1 MQERLSVRFRSG
13 DAIRSRGAGARLPS
27 ATLDIPPLPARVV
40 ADWQNEVVRNLFLEP
55 GDVEPLPLARARR
68 RWPELGACVEAM
80 ERWLSSLGMPGVLAQ
95 GELAL
100 MACRGAD
107 YHHDAETYGGA
118 AFCNL
123 FLGEDQGFEVHFPG
137 TGDRLALVRGTAMLF
152 DTAQP
157 HALIRRGSSGF
168 DVRDFA
174 EPRAGT
180 QYFLSWELP
189 IEHAGVSRLL
199 GVAFDADAPS

>member
-1 MQERLSVRFRSG
+1 MDDRLSVRFRSG
-13 DAIRSRGAGARLPS
+13 DALRSRSVGPRLPW
-27 ATLDIPPLPARVV
+27 ATLDIPALPARLV
-40 ADWQNEVVRNLFLEP
+40 ADWERDVATRLFLEP

-68 RWPELGACVEAM
+68 RWPGLGACVEAM
-80 ERWLSSLGMPGVLAQ
+80 AAWLAALGMPGVLAE

-123 FLGEDQGFEVHFPG
+123 FLGEDQGFDVHFPG
-137 TGDRLALVRGTAMLF
+137 AGERIALVRGTAMLF

-157 HALIRRGSSGF
+157 HAVIRRGSAGF
-168 DVRDFA
+168 DARDFA
-174 EPRAGT
+174 DPRAGT

-189 IEHAGVSRLL
+189 IARADVARVL
-199 GVAFDADAPS
+199 GVAFGVDAPG